1 MTIKLVKQPPNG
13 AELRL
18 EGRMDTTSAPA
29 AQEAFLKVAGEYAKI
44 ILNFASLDYVSSAGL
59 RALLVLQKQV
69 NRTGGSLT
77 LTNVS
82 PAVMEVFEMTGFSG
96 ILEIRG

>member
-1 MTIKLVKQPPNG
+1 MTIKLIKRPPDG

-18 EGRMDTTSAPA
+18 EGRLDTSAAPA
-29 AQEAFLKVAGEYAKI
+29 AQEALLKVAKEYAKI
-44 ILNFASLDYVSSAGL
+44 TLKFAGLAYISSAGL
-59 RALLVLQKQV
+59 RTLLTLQKQV
-69 NRTGGSLT
+69 TRTGGSLT

-96 ILEIRG
+96 ILEII

>member
-1 MTIKLVKQPPNG
+1 MTIKLVKRAPDG

-18 EGRMDTTSAPA
+18 EGRLDTTSAPA
-29 AQEAFLKVAGEYAKI
+29 AQDAFLKVAGEYAKVT
-44 ILNFASLDYVSSAGL
+44 LDFANLVYVSSAGL
-59 RALLVLQKQV
+59 RAILTLQKQI

-96 ILEIRG
+96 VLHIV

>member
-1 MTIKLVKQPPNG
+1 MTIKLVKHPPDG

-18 EGRMDTTSAPA
+18 EGRLDTTSAPA
-29 AQEAFLKVAGEYAKI
+29 AQDVFMKAAGEYSKI
-44 ILNFASLDYVSSAGL
+44 ALNFSTLDYVSSAGL
-59 RALLVLQKQV
+59 RALLALQKQV

-82 PAVMEVFEMTGFSG
+82 PVVMEVFEMTGFSG
-96 ILEIRG
+96 ILQIV

>member
-1 MTIKLVKQPPNG
+1 MTIKLVKRPPDG

-18 EGRMDTTSAPA
+18 EGRLDTTSAPA
-29 AQEAFLKVAGEYAKI
+29 AQDAFLKVANEYAK
-44 ILNFASLDYVSSAGL
+44 LTLDFADLAYVSSAGL
-59 RALLVLQKQV
+59 RAILTLQKQV

-82 PAVMEVFEMTGFSG
+82 SAVMEVFEMTGFSG
-96 ILEIRG
+96 VLHII

>member
-1 MTIKLVKQPPNG
+1 MTIKLAKRPPNG

-18 EGRMDTTSAPA
+18 EGRLDTTSAPA
-29 AQEAFLKVAGEYAKI
+29 AQDAFLKVAGEYAKI
-44 ILNFASLDYVSSAGL
+44 TLDFANLAYVSSAGL
-59 RALLVLQKQV
+59 RAILTLQKQV

-77 LTNVS
+77 LIHVS

-96 ILEIRG
+96 VLHII

>member
-1 MTIKLVKQPPNG
+1 MTIKLLKRPPDG

-18 EGRMDTTSAPA
+18 EGRLDTTSAPA
-29 AQEAFLKVAGEYAKI
+29 AQEMLLKMAGEYAK
-44 ILNFASLDYVSSAGL
+44 LTLDFAELAYVSSAGL
-59 RALLVLQKQV
+59 RVLLTLQKQV

-77 LTNVS
+77 LTHVS

-96 ILEIRG
+96 LLHIV

>member
-1 MTIKLVKQPPNG
+1 MTIKLVKRPPDA

-18 EGRMDTTSAPA
+18 EGRLDTTSAPA

-44 ILNFASLDYVSSAGL
+44 ELDFTDLAYVSSAGL
-59 RALLVLQKQV
+59 RALLTLQKQV
-69 NRTGGSLT
+69 NRTGGSLV

-82 PAVMEVFEMTGFSG
+82 PSIMEVFEMTGFSG
-96 ILEIRG
+96 ILTIQ

>member
-1 MTIKLVKQPPNG
+1 MTIKLVKRPPDG

-18 EGRMDTTSAPA
+18 EGRLDTNAAPA
-29 AQEAFLKVAGEYAKI
+29 AQEALLKVAKEYAKI
-44 ILNFASLDYVSSAGL
+44 TLNFADLTYISSAGL
-59 RALLVLQKQV
+59 RTLLTLQKQV
-69 NRTGGSLT
+69 ARTGGRLA

-96 ILEIRG
+96 ILEII